1 MFLELEENM
10 PNPEKTYA
18 GISAAIA
25 ALAAGLFFLP
35 GWIGMDGMNGG
46 YAISFVAFFIAISAV
61 IVTWFFWQR
70 AATLDDIFAGKELL
84 AHWRYQPEEWQSY
97 TQVELQ
103 EQTTQNKWLLAVMAA
118 WALFFGGLCWALD
131 GDAGGL
137 VFLVMLGMILIL
149 ATVAFGMP
157 RWRYWRQRHGPGEAW
172 ITPNAIYFDGV
183 LVRWAFWGTR
193 LENVAW
199 HASIG
204 KTPALIEFE
213 VSYPS
218 RAGRQ
223 SQTTR
228 IPVPAGRETEARN
241 ILGRFGHKE

>member
-1 MFLELEENM
+1 MYLKLEQNM
-10 PNPEKTYA
+10 SNPEKTYA

-25 ALAAGLFFLP
+25 ILAVGLFFLP

-46 YAISFVAFFIAISAV
+46 YAISFVALFIAISAV
-61 IVTWFFWQR
+61 VITLFFWQR
-70 AATLDDIFAGKELL
+70 AATLDDIFNGKELL
-84 AHWRYQPEEWQSY
+84 AHWSYQPEEWQSY

-118 WALFFGGLCWALD
+118 WAVFFGGLCWVLD
-131 GDAGGL
+131 RDAGGF
-137 VFLVMLGMILIL
+137 VFLVMLGLILIL
-149 ATVAFGMP
+149 ATVAFGLP

-172 ITPNAIYFDGV
+172 ITPNAFYFDGV
-183 LVRWAFWGTR
+183 LIRWPFWGAR
-193 LENVAW
+193 LKHVAW
-199 HASIG
+199 REPKG

-213 VSYPS
+213 VSTPS

-228 IPVPAGRETEARN
+228 IPVPAGRETEARD
-241 ILGRFGHKE
+241 ILERFGHKE